1 MATITTQVLFSLF
14 AQCAADVAPETLHT
28 LIGVESSRNPYA
40 IAVVYDKNTPNENRL
55 HFKQPDTEEEALNVI
70 TALEAPPQYH
80 KSYSVGLMQVNSTNF
95 KQYGITKENMF
106 NACKNITAGAGI
118 FKACYAEAKNNNPA
132 KSEQELLRIA
142 SSCYYSGNEKRG
154 FKKEAN
160 GTSYVDRINATVAR
174 NYKVPAIKPLSEATA
189 SQKQAEPLEVTQ
201 ASSVQAAPQQ
211 VPEPPKQA
219 KAWDMFGDFKQ

>member
-55 HFKQPDTEEEALNVI
+55 HFKQPQTEDEAKNII
-70 TALEAPPQYH
+70 TALETPPQHH

-95 KQYGITKENMF
+95 KTYGITKNNMF
-106 NACKNITAGAGI
+106 NACKNIEAGAKI
-118 FKACYAEAKNNNPA
+118 FKTCYAEAKKNNPT
-132 KSEQELLRIA
+132 KNDQELLRIA
-142 SSCYYSGNEKRG
+142 SSCYYSGNETRG

-174 NYKVPAIKPLSEATA
+174 NYKVPAIKPLSEAKA
-189 SQKQAEPLEVTQ
+189 SKPEPLEITQ
-201 ASSVQAAPQQ
+201 VSSIQAPQQ
-211 VPEPPKQA
+211 IPQQPPKQA

>member
-28 LIGVESSRNPYA
+28 LIGVESSKNPYA
-40 IAVVYDKNTPNENRL
+40 IAVVYDKDTPNENRL
-55 HFKQPDTEEEALNVI
+55 HFKQPSTEIEARNII
-70 TALEAPPQYH
+70 TALETPPVKYR
-80 KSYSVGLMQVNSTNF
+80 SYSVGLMQVNSINF
-95 KQYGITKENMF
+95 KTYGITKDNMF
-106 NACKNITAGAGI
+106 NACKNIEAGAGI
-118 FKACYAEAKNNNPA
+118 FKSCYAEAKNNNPT

-142 SSCYYSGNEKRG
+142 SSCYYSGNETRG

-160 GTSYVDRINATVAR
+160 GTSYVDRINAEVAK
-174 NYKVPAIKPLSEATA
+174 NYNVPAMKPLSEATA
-189 SQKQAEPLEVTQ
+189 SQKQTEPLEVTQ
-201 ASSVQAAPQQ
+201 TSSVQAAPQQ